1 MISSYDALQFWIKSY
16 NETMSIKLPKIHLDS
31 GDPEETKKAKGLIG
45 FLDGQTTNPSLVAKN
60 PEIQQYLA
68 SGKKLTEED
77 LLDRYKEVV
86 HEIEKEV
93 AGPISVE
100 VNAVWDTPA
109 CRYCSAVL

>member
-1 MISSYDALQFWIKSY
+1 
-16 NETMSIKLPKIHLDS
+16 MSIKLPKIHLDS

-86 HEIEKEV
+86 H
-93 AGPISVE
+93 
-100 VNAVWDTPA
+100 
-109 CRYCSAVL
+109 